1 MRSFCLL
8 PDSTAGPATR
18 RRPYRRLGRPVASQL
33 SGGFV
38 LGGGGR
44 RQLSRTGPRQA
55 RSHPGASR
63 NTHQEQAPPGTP
75 HGTTLRTAQKDER
88 ARLSRCPHAD
98 AIILDR
104 CLSGVYGSWCATDRE
119 RPDAVR
125 GRNFHSELAGVF
137 SRCRDISWGV
147 NEPSRS
153 LLLDRALA
161 LLRSFKIQEE

>member
-1 MRSFCLL
+1 LE
-8 PDSTAGPATR
+8 
-18 RRPYRRLGRPVASQL
+18 RPVTSEL

-44 RQLSRTGPRQA
+44 RQLSRTGSRQA

-63 NTHQEQAPPGTP
+63 NTHQEQAPPGTVGTP
-75 HGTTLRTAQKDER
+75 HGATLHTAQKDEK
-88 ARLSRCPHAD
+88 ARLSGCPHAD

-153 LLLDRALA
+153 LLLDRVLA